1 MIEWKR
7 LYMPSQPDRSPVAS
21 SRNGVSEPSRFLF
34 FCS

>member
-7 LYMPSQPDRSPVAS
+7 LYVKPAGSLPVAS
-21 SRNGVSEPSRFLF
+21 SLNGVSEPSRFLF